1 MHLEAYAM
9 RPSLI
14 VGIDPGVTTGV
25 AVWDRTARVLTTVGS
40 MTICAAMEFVKSLHK
55 GVGVEVWFE
64 DAKQRK
70 WLGDADERQR
80 RSGAGI
86 REGVGSVKRDCSI
99 WREFCDLHKI
109 PYKAVKP
116 ASGATKWT
124 AEQFALR
131 TKWQGRTNNHGR
143 DAACIVWGAA

>member
-25 AVWDRTARVLTTVGS
+25 AVWDRTARVLTSVGS
-40 MTICAAMEFVKSLHK
+40 MTICAAMEHVKSLHQ
-55 GVGVEVWFE
+55 GVGVEVWLE
-64 DAKQRK
+64 DASQRT
-70 WLGDADERQR
+70 WFGNADARQEKY
-80 RSGAGI
+80 GAGI

-99 WREFCDLHKI
+99 WREFCEMHKI
-109 PYKAVKP
+109 SYKAVKP